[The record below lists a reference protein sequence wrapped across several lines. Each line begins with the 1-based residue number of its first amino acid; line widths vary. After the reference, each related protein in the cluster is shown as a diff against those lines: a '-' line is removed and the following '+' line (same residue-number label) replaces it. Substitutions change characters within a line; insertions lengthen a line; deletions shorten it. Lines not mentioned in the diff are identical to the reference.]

1 MIISS
6 LTIFFRQPLAQLAVF
21 LCVFCVLVP
30 GCTKDTGGGVPVSA
44 DFTIQLRIPGN
55 GDSKEVRS
63 AAVAA
68 ESSIDPQQLYLLLF
82 REQAGKFEYAAF
94 YTPVTVTAGTVDG
107 ATVYSLS
114 LRFPVPDP
122 RDSYRFMVLAGLT
135 DDEFAGA
142 AGPDGS
148 NFKAANGTADPMET
162 IRTGITYAQPGNW
175 PLRPFRSFPMWG
187 ESGVFTGTSHT
198 VGSVASFGFRGEALA
213 SIDSVADVTIT
224 SRTAEAEEAWAISR
238 DGIVPAAGQKGTR
251 IEVKDLFYL
260 TPARRKFLKSPA
272 TETAH
277 ILTQI
282 ERMAL
287 ANPSVRFRV
296 FTNARASLHLP
307 AQQTAERVFAVMP
320 EEFKDACRPIS
331 ADAPGLHLEGWV
343 GLPTAA
349 RSRADKQFF
358 FVNGRFIR
366 DRVLQHAVKTAY
378 ADVLHVQAQ
387 PMFVLSLSINPSRV
401 DVNVHPQKSE
411 VRFRDGQLVHS
422 FVSSAI
428 MRAIAHGAG
437 EQAPVSLPGS
447 HPVEPMSVSQPLEIP
462 AQRLVSGSYA
472 SSRRFERSSV
482 SNNTPKPLTEQQWLN
497 LYGGSHTVPA
507 SVSSNLTASAKNPT
521 ASAQPVFADLL
532 AQATAHNQPLG
543 RPIAQIAGIYVLAEN
558 SEGLVI
564 VDMHAAHE
572 RVTYEK
578 LKATSVGTDITQ
590 LLVPTVFKVSDETMA
605 LFEEHKEKFAPL
617 GLEVMAAGENSLTLR
632 ALPAILA
639 RGKFDAADLVTHLL
653 EDFAR
658 FGDSA
663 LTEQLRNECLATMAC
678 HGSVRAHRELTLQE
692 MDALL
697 REMERTDR
705 ADQCNHGR
713 PTWTQL
719 TLADLDKLFMRGK

>member
-1 MIISS
+1 MSEELQREPTAPRKIQELSDRLISQIAAGEVIERPASVVKELVENS
-6 LTIFFRQPLAQLAVF
+6 LDAGATDIEVRLEEGGIKRIVVADNGCGIPKEDLPLALKRHA
-21 LCVFCVLVP
+21 
-30 GCTKDTGGGVPVSA
+30 T
-44 DFTIQLRIPGN
+44 
-55 GDSKEVRS
+55 SKIR
-63 AAVAA
+63 
-68 ESSIDPQQLYLLLF
+68 
-82 REQAGKFEYAAF
+82 
-94 YTPVTVTAGTVDG
+94 T
-107 ATVYSLS
+107 
-114 LRFPVPDP
+114 
-122 RDSYRFMVLAGLT
+122 LT
-135 DDEFAGA
+135 DLE
-142 AGPDGS
+142 
-148 NFKAANGTADPMET
+148 
-162 IRTGITYAQPGNW
+162 
-175 PLRPFRSFPMWG
+175 
-187 ESGVFTGTSHT
+187 
-198 VGSVASFGFRGEALA
+198 SVASFGFRGEALA

-296 FTNARASLHLP
+296 FTNGRASLHLS
-307 AQQTAERVFAVMP
+307 AQPTAERVFAVMP

-437 EQAPVSLPGS
+437 EQAPVSLSGS
-447 HPVEPMSVSQPLEIP
+447 HPNESAPVSQPLVVP
-462 AQRLVSGSYA
+462 AQRPVSGSFAA
-472 SSRRFERSSV
+472 SGRFERSSATH
-482 SNNTPKPLTEQQWLN
+482 NAPKPLTEQQWLN
-497 LYGGSHTVPA
+497 LYGGSHTSPF
-507 SVSSNLTASAKNPT
+507 SEGSSPSPSAEPSK
-521 ASAQPVFADLL
+521 PVFADLL

-578 LKATSVGTDITQ
+578 LKATSVGMDITQ

-617 GLEVMAAGENSLTLR
+617 GLEVTAAGENSLTLR

>member
-1 MIISS
+1 MVADNGCGIPKED
-6 LTIFFRQPLAQLAVF
+6 LPLALKRHA
-21 LCVFCVLVP
+21 
-30 GCTKDTGGGVPVSA
+30 T
-44 DFTIQLRIPGN
+44 
-55 GDSKEVRS
+55 SKIR
-63 AAVAA
+63 
-68 ESSIDPQQLYLLLF
+68 
-82 REQAGKFEYAAF
+82 
-94 YTPVTVTAGTVDG
+94 T
-107 ATVYSLS
+107 
-114 LRFPVPDP
+114 
-122 RDSYRFMVLAGLT
+122 LT
-135 DDEFAGA
+135 DLE
-142 AGPDGS
+142 
-148 NFKAANGTADPMET
+148 
-162 IRTGITYAQPGNW
+162 
-175 PLRPFRSFPMWG
+175 
-187 ESGVFTGTSHT
+187 
-198 VGSVASFGFRGEALA
+198 SVASFGFRGEALA

-437 EQAPVSLPGS
+437 EQAPVSLSGS
-447 HPVEPMSVSQPLEIP
+447 HPNESAPVSQPLVVP
-462 AQRLVSGSYA
+462 AQRPASGSFAA
-472 SSRRFERSSV
+472 SGRFERSSATH
-482 SNNTPKPLTEQQWLN
+482 NAPKPLTEQQWLN
-497 LYGGSHTVPA
+497 LYGGSHTSPF
-507 SVSSNLTASAKNPT
+507 SKGSNPSPSAEPSK
-521 ASAQPVFADLL
+521 PVFADLL
-532 AQATAHNQPLG
+532 TQAVAHNQPLG

-617 GLEVMAAGENSLTLR
+617 GLEVTAAGENSLTLR

>member
-1 MIISS
+1 MSEELQREPTAPRKIQELSDRLISQIAAGEVIERPASVVKELVENS
-6 LTIFFRQPLAQLAVF
+6 LDAGATDIEVRLEEGGIKRIVVADNGCGIPKEDLPLALKRHA
-21 LCVFCVLVP
+21 
-30 GCTKDTGGGVPVSA
+30 T
-44 DFTIQLRIPGN
+44 
-55 GDSKEVRS
+55 SKIR
-63 AAVAA
+63 
-68 ESSIDPQQLYLLLF
+68 
-82 REQAGKFEYAAF
+82 
-94 YTPVTVTAGTVDG
+94 T
-107 ATVYSLS
+107 
-114 LRFPVPDP
+114 
-122 RDSYRFMVLAGLT
+122 LT
-135 DDEFAGA
+135 DLE
-142 AGPDGS
+142 
-148 NFKAANGTADPMET
+148 
-162 IRTGITYAQPGNW
+162 
-175 PLRPFRSFPMWG
+175 
-187 ESGVFTGTSHT
+187 
-198 VGSVASFGFRGEALA
+198 SVASFGFRGEALA

-296 FTNARASLHLP
+296 FTNGRASLHLS
-307 AQQTAERVFAVMP
+307 AQPTAERVFAVMP

-428 MRAIAHGAG
+428 MRVIAHGAG
-437 EQAPVSLPGS
+437 EQAPVSLSGTYPNES
-447 HPVEPMSVSQPLEIP
+447 APVSQPLVVP
-462 AQRLVSGSYA
+462 AQRPASGSFAA
-472 SSRRFERSSV
+472 SGRFERSSATH
-482 SNNTPKPLTEQQWLN
+482 NAPKPLTEQQWLN
-497 LYGGSHTVPA
+497 LYGGSHTSPF
-507 SVSSNLTASAKNPT
+507 SKGSNPSPSAEPSK
-521 ASAQPVFADLL
+521 PVFADLL
-532 AQATAHNQPLG
+532 TQAVAHNQPLG

-617 GLEVMAAGENSLTLR
+617 GLEVTAAGENSLTLR

>member
-1 MIISS
+1 MSEELQREPTAPRKIQELSDRLISQIAAGEVIERPASVVKELVENS
-6 LTIFFRQPLAQLAVF
+6 LDAGATDIEVRLEEGGIKRIVVADNGCGIPKEDLPLALKRHA
-21 LCVFCVLVP
+21 
-30 GCTKDTGGGVPVSA
+30 T
-44 DFTIQLRIPGN
+44 
-55 GDSKEVRS
+55 SKIR
-63 AAVAA
+63 
-68 ESSIDPQQLYLLLF
+68 
-82 REQAGKFEYAAF
+82 
-94 YTPVTVTAGTVDG
+94 T
-107 ATVYSLS
+107 
-114 LRFPVPDP
+114 
-122 RDSYRFMVLAGLT
+122 LT
-135 DDEFAGA
+135 DLE
-142 AGPDGS
+142 
-148 NFKAANGTADPMET
+148 
-162 IRTGITYAQPGNW
+162 
-175 PLRPFRSFPMWG
+175 
-187 ESGVFTGTSHT
+187 
-198 VGSVASFGFRGEALA
+198 SVASFGFRGEALA

-287 ANPSVRFRV
+287 ATPSVRFRV

-331 ADAPGLHLEGWV
+331 ADAPGLHLDGWV

-437 EQAPVSLPGS
+437 EQAPVSLSGS
-447 HPVEPMSVSQPLEIP
+447 HPNESAPVSQPLVVP
-462 AQRLVSGSYA
+462 AQRPASGSFAA
-472 SSRRFERSSV
+472 SGRFERSSATH
-482 SNNTPKPLTEQQWLN
+482 NAPKPLTEQQWLN
-497 LYGGSHTVPA
+497 LYGGSHTSPF
-507 SVSSNLTASAKNPT
+507 SKGSNLSPSAEPSK
-521 ASAQPVFADLL
+521 PVFADLL
-532 AQATAHNQPLG
+532 TQAVAHNQPLG

-617 GLEVMAAGENSLTLR
+617 GLEVTAAGENSLTLR

>member
-1 MIISS
+1 MSEELQREPTAPRKIQELSDRLISQIAAGEVIERPASVVKELVENS
-6 LTIFFRQPLAQLAVF
+6 LDAGATDIEVRLEEGGIKRIVVADNGCGIPKEDLPLALKRHA
-21 LCVFCVLVP
+21 
-30 GCTKDTGGGVPVSA
+30 T
-44 DFTIQLRIPGN
+44 
-55 GDSKEVRS
+55 SKIR
-63 AAVAA
+63 
-68 ESSIDPQQLYLLLF
+68 
-82 REQAGKFEYAAF
+82 
-94 YTPVTVTAGTVDG
+94 T
-107 ATVYSLS
+107 
-114 LRFPVPDP
+114 
-122 RDSYRFMVLAGLT
+122 LT
-135 DDEFAGA
+135 DLE
-142 AGPDGS
+142 
-148 NFKAANGTADPMET
+148 
-162 IRTGITYAQPGNW
+162 
-175 PLRPFRSFPMWG
+175 
-187 ESGVFTGTSHT
+187 
-198 VGSVASFGFRGEALA
+198 SVASFGFRGEALA

-296 FTNARASLHLP
+296 FTNGRASLHLS
-307 AQQTAERVFAVMP
+307 AQPTAERVFAVMP

-437 EQAPVSLPGS
+437 EQAPVSLSGS
-447 HPVEPMSVSQPLEIP
+447 HPNESAPVSQPLVVP
-462 AQRLVSGSYA
+462 AQRPASGSFAA
-472 SSRRFERSSV
+472 SGRFERSSATH
-482 SNNTPKPLTEQQWLN
+482 NAPKPLTEQQWLN
-497 LYGGSHTVPA
+497 LYGGSHTSPF
-507 SVSSNLTASAKNPT
+507 SKGSNPSPSAEPSK
-521 ASAQPVFADLL
+521 PVFADLL
-532 AQATAHNQPLG
+532 TQAVAHNQPLG

-617 GLEVMAAGENSLTLR
+617 GLEVTAAGENSLTLR

-697 REMERTDR
+697 REMELTDR

>member
-1 MIISS
+1 MSEELQREPTAPRKIQELSDRLISQIAAGEVIERPASVVKELVENS
-6 LTIFFRQPLAQLAVF
+6 LDAGATDIEVRLEEGGIKRIVVADNGSGIPKEDLPLALKRHA
-21 LCVFCVLVP
+21 
-30 GCTKDTGGGVPVSA
+30 T
-44 DFTIQLRIPGN
+44 
-55 GDSKEVRS
+55 SKIR
-63 AAVAA
+63 
-68 ESSIDPQQLYLLLF
+68 
-82 REQAGKFEYAAF
+82 
-94 YTPVTVTAGTVDG
+94 T
-107 ATVYSLS
+107 
-114 LRFPVPDP
+114 
-122 RDSYRFMVLAGLT
+122 LT
-135 DDEFAGA
+135 DLE
-142 AGPDGS
+142 
-148 NFKAANGTADPMET
+148 
-162 IRTGITYAQPGNW
+162 
-175 PLRPFRSFPMWG
+175 
-187 ESGVFTGTSHT
+187 
-198 VGSVASFGFRGEALA
+198 SVASFGFRGEALA

-296 FTNARASLHLP
+296 FTNGRASLHLS
-307 AQQTAERVFAVMP
+307 AQPTAERVFAVMP

-378 ADVLHVQAQ
+378 ADVLHLQAQ

-437 EQAPVSLPGS
+437 EQAPVSLSGS
-447 HPVEPMSVSQPLEIP
+447 HPNESAPVSQPLVVP
-462 AQRLVSGSYA
+462 AQRPASGSFAA
-472 SSRRFERSSV
+472 SGRFERSSAMH
-482 SNNTPKPLTEQQWLN
+482 NAPKPLTEQQWLN
-497 LYGGSHTVPA
+497 LYGGSHT
-507 SVSSNLTASAKNPT
+507 SLTAEGSNPSPSAE
-521 ASAQPVFADLL
+521 ASKPVFADLL

-617 GLEVMAAGENSLTLR
+617 GLEVTAAGENSLTLR

>member
-1 MIISS
+1 MSEELQREPTAPRKIQELSDRLISQIAAGEVIERPASVVKELVENS
-6 LTIFFRQPLAQLAVF
+6 LDAGATDIEVRLEEGGIKRIVVADNGCGIPKEDLPLALKRHA
-21 LCVFCVLVP
+21 
-30 GCTKDTGGGVPVSA
+30 T
-44 DFTIQLRIPGN
+44 
-55 GDSKEVRS
+55 SKIR
-63 AAVAA
+63 
-68 ESSIDPQQLYLLLF
+68 
-82 REQAGKFEYAAF
+82 
-94 YTPVTVTAGTVDG
+94 T
-107 ATVYSLS
+107 
-114 LRFPVPDP
+114 
-122 RDSYRFMVLAGLT
+122 LT
-135 DDEFAGA
+135 DLE
-142 AGPDGS
+142 
-148 NFKAANGTADPMET
+148 
-162 IRTGITYAQPGNW
+162 
-175 PLRPFRSFPMWG
+175 
-187 ESGVFTGTSHT
+187 
-198 VGSVASFGFRGEALA
+198 SVASFGFRGEALA

-296 FTNARASLHLP
+296 FTNGRASLHLS
-307 AQQTAERVFAVMP
+307 AQPTAERVFAVMP

-331 ADAPGLHLEGWV
+331 SDAPGLHLDGWV

-437 EQAPVSLPGS
+437 EQAPVSLSGS
-447 HPVEPMSVSQPLEIP
+447 HPNESAPVSQPLVVP
-462 AQRLVSGSYA
+462 AQRPASGSFAA
-472 SSRRFERSSV
+472 SGRFERSSATH
-482 SNNTPKPLTEQQWLN
+482 NAPKPLTEQQWLN
-497 LYGGSHTVPA
+497 LYGGSHTSPF
-507 SVSSNLTASAKNPT
+507 SKGSNPSPSAEPSK
-521 ASAQPVFADLL
+521 PVFADLL
-532 AQATAHNQPLG
+532 TQAVAHNQPLG

-617 GLEVMAAGENSLTLR
+617 GLEVTAAGENSLTLR

>member
-1 MIISS
+1 MSEELQREPTAPRKIQELSDRLISQIAAGEVIERPASVVKELVENS
-6 LTIFFRQPLAQLAVF
+6 LDAGATDIEVRLEEGGIKRIVVADNGCGIPKEDLPLALKRHA
-21 LCVFCVLVP
+21 
-30 GCTKDTGGGVPVSA
+30 T
-44 DFTIQLRIPGN
+44 
-55 GDSKEVRS
+55 SKIR
-63 AAVAA
+63 
-68 ESSIDPQQLYLLLF
+68 
-82 REQAGKFEYAAF
+82 
-94 YTPVTVTAGTVDG
+94 T
-107 ATVYSLS
+107 
-114 LRFPVPDP
+114 
-122 RDSYRFMVLAGLT
+122 LT
-135 DDEFAGA
+135 DLE
-142 AGPDGS
+142 
-148 NFKAANGTADPMET
+148 
-162 IRTGITYAQPGNW
+162 
-175 PLRPFRSFPMWG
+175 
-187 ESGVFTGTSHT
+187 
-198 VGSVASFGFRGEALA
+198 SVASFGFRGEALA

-296 FTNARASLHLP
+296 FTNGRASLHLS
-307 AQQTAERVFAVMP
+307 AQPTAERVFAVMP

-437 EQAPVSLPGS
+437 EQAPVSLSGS
-447 HPVEPMSVSQPLEIP
+447 HPNESAPVSQPLVVPTQRP
-462 AQRLVSGSYA
+462 ASGSFAA
-472 SSRRFERSSV
+472 SGRFERSSATH
-482 SNNTPKPLTEQQWLN
+482 NAPKPLTEQQWLN
-497 LYGGSHTVPA
+497 LYGGSHTSPF
-507 SVSSNLTASAKNPT
+507 SKGSNPSPSAEPSK
-521 ASAQPVFADLL
+521 PVFADLL
-532 AQATAHNQPLG
+532 TQAVAHNQPLG

-617 GLEVMAAGENSLTLR
+617 GLEVTAAGENSLTLR

>member
-1 MIISS
+1 MSEELQREPTAPRKIQELSDRLISQIAAGEVIERPASVVKELVENS
-6 LTIFFRQPLAQLAVF
+6 LDAGATDIEVRLEEGGIKRIVVADNGCGIPKEDLPLALKRHA
-21 LCVFCVLVP
+21 
-30 GCTKDTGGGVPVSA
+30 T
-44 DFTIQLRIPGN
+44 
-55 GDSKEVRS
+55 SKIR
-63 AAVAA
+63 
-68 ESSIDPQQLYLLLF
+68 
-82 REQAGKFEYAAF
+82 
-94 YTPVTVTAGTVDG
+94 T
-107 ATVYSLS
+107 
-114 LRFPVPDP
+114 
-122 RDSYRFMVLAGLT
+122 LT
-135 DDEFAGA
+135 DLE
-142 AGPDGS
+142 
-148 NFKAANGTADPMET
+148 
-162 IRTGITYAQPGNW
+162 
-175 PLRPFRSFPMWG
+175 
-187 ESGVFTGTSHT
+187 
-198 VGSVASFGFRGEALA
+198 SVASFGFRGEALA

-238 DGIVPAAGQKGTR
+238 DGIVPATGQKGTR

-296 FTNARASLHLP
+296 FTNGRASLHLS
-307 AQQTAERVFAVMP
+307 AQPTAERVFAVMP

-437 EQAPVSLPGS
+437 EQAPVSLSGS
-447 HPVEPMSVSQPLEIP
+447 HPNESAPVSQPLVVP
-462 AQRLVSGSYA
+462 AQRPVSGSFAA
-472 SSRRFERSSV
+472 SGRFERSSATH
-482 SNNTPKPLTEQQWLN
+482 NAPKPLTEQQWLN
-497 LYGGSHTVPA
+497 LYGGSHTSPF
-507 SVSSNLTASAKNPT
+507 SEGSSPSPSAEPSK
-521 ASAQPVFADLL
+521 PVFADLL

-617 GLEVMAAGENSLTLR
+617 GLEVTAAGENSLTLR

>member
-1 MIISS
+1 MSEELQREPMAPRKIQELSDRLISQIAAGEVIERPASVVKELVENS
-6 LTIFFRQPLAQLAVF
+6 LDAGATDIEVRLEEGGIKRIVVADNGCGIPKEDLPLALKRHA
-21 LCVFCVLVP
+21 
-30 GCTKDTGGGVPVSA
+30 T
-44 DFTIQLRIPGN
+44 
-55 GDSKEVRS
+55 SKIR
-63 AAVAA
+63 
-68 ESSIDPQQLYLLLF
+68 
-82 REQAGKFEYAAF
+82 
-94 YTPVTVTAGTVDG
+94 T
-107 ATVYSLS
+107 
-114 LRFPVPDP
+114 
-122 RDSYRFMVLAGLT
+122 LT
-135 DDEFAGA
+135 DLE
-142 AGPDGS
+142 
-148 NFKAANGTADPMET
+148 
-162 IRTGITYAQPGNW
+162 
-175 PLRPFRSFPMWG
+175 
-187 ESGVFTGTSHT
+187 
-198 VGSVASFGFRGEALA
+198 SVASFGFRGEALA

-296 FTNARASLHLP
+296 FTNGRASLHLS
-307 AQQTAERVFAVMP
+307 AQPTAERVFAVMP

-437 EQAPVSLPGS
+437 EQAPVSLSGS
-447 HPVEPMSVSQPLEIP
+447 HPNESAPVSQPLVVP
-462 AQRLVSGSYA
+462 AQRPASGSFAA
-472 SSRRFERSSV
+472 SGRFERSSAMH
-482 SNNTPKPLTEQQWLN
+482 NAPKPLTEQQWLN
-497 LYGGSHTVPA
+497 LYGGSHT
-507 SVSSNLTASAKNPT
+507 SLTAEGSNPSPSAEPSK
-521 ASAQPVFADLL
+521 PVFADLL

-617 GLEVMAAGENSLTLR
+617 GLEVTAAGENSLTLR

>member
-1 MIISS
+1 MSEELQREPTAPRKIQELSDRLISQIAAGEVIERPASVVKELVENS
-6 LTIFFRQPLAQLAVF
+6 LDAGATDIEVRLEEGGIKRIVVADNGCGIPKEDLPLALKRHA
-21 LCVFCVLVP
+21 
-30 GCTKDTGGGVPVSA
+30 T
-44 DFTIQLRIPGN
+44 
-55 GDSKEVRS
+55 SKIR
-63 AAVAA
+63 
-68 ESSIDPQQLYLLLF
+68 
-82 REQAGKFEYAAF
+82 
-94 YTPVTVTAGTVDG
+94 T
-107 ATVYSLS
+107 
-114 LRFPVPDP
+114 
-122 RDSYRFMVLAGLT
+122 LT
-135 DDEFAGA
+135 DLE
-142 AGPDGS
+142 
-148 NFKAANGTADPMET
+148 
-162 IRTGITYAQPGNW
+162 
-175 PLRPFRSFPMWG
+175 
-187 ESGVFTGTSHT
+187 
-198 VGSVASFGFRGEALA
+198 SVASFGFRGEALA

-331 ADAPGLHLEGWV
+331 ADAPGLHLDGWV

-437 EQAPVSLPGS
+437 EQAPVSLSGS
-447 HPVEPMSVSQPLEIP
+447 HPNESAPVSQPLLVP
-462 AQRLVSGSYA
+462 AQRPASGSFAA
-472 SSRRFERSSV
+472 SGRFERSSAMH
-482 SNNTPKPLTEQQWLN
+482 NAPKPLTEQQWLN
-497 LYGGSHTVPA
+497 LYGGSHT
-507 SVSSNLTASAKNPT
+507 SLTAEGSNPSPSAEPSK
-521 ASAQPVFADLL
+521 PVFADLL

-617 GLEVMAAGENSLTLR
+617 GLEVTAAGENSLTLR

>member
-1 MIISS
+1 MSEELQREPTAPRKIQELSDRLISQIAAGEVIERPASVVKELVENS
-6 LTIFFRQPLAQLAVF
+6 LDAGATDIEVRLEEGGIKRIVVADNGCGIPKEDLPLALKRHA
-21 LCVFCVLVP
+21 
-30 GCTKDTGGGVPVSA
+30 T
-44 DFTIQLRIPGN
+44 
-55 GDSKEVRS
+55 SKIR
-63 AAVAA
+63 
-68 ESSIDPQQLYLLLF
+68 
-82 REQAGKFEYAAF
+82 
-94 YTPVTVTAGTVDG
+94 T
-107 ATVYSLS
+107 
-114 LRFPVPDP
+114 
-122 RDSYRFMVLAGLT
+122 LT
-135 DDEFAGA
+135 DLE
-142 AGPDGS
+142 
-148 NFKAANGTADPMET
+148 
-162 IRTGITYAQPGNW
+162 
-175 PLRPFRSFPMWG
+175 
-187 ESGVFTGTSHT
+187 
-198 VGSVASFGFRGEALA
+198 SVASFGFRGEALA

-296 FTNARASLHLP
+296 FTNGRASLHLS
-307 AQQTAERVFAVMP
+307 AQPTAERVFAVMP

-437 EQAPVSLPGS
+437 EQAPVSLSGS
-447 HPVEPMSVSQPLEIP
+447 YPNESAPVSQPLVVP
-462 AQRLVSGSYA
+462 AQRPASGSFAA
-472 SSRRFERSSV
+472 SGRFERSSATH
-482 SNNTPKPLTEQQWLN
+482 NAPKPLTEQQWLN
-497 LYGGSHTVPA
+497 LYGGSHTSPF
-507 SVSSNLTASAKNPT
+507 SKGSNPSPSAEPSK
-521 ASAQPVFADLL
+521 PVFADLL
-532 AQATAHNQPLG
+532 TQAVAHNQPLG

-590 LLVPTVFKVSDETMA
+590 LLVPAVFKVSDETMA

-617 GLEVMAAGENSLTLR
+617 GLEVTAAGENSLTLR

>member
-1 MIISS
+1 MSEELQREPTAPRKIQELSDRLISQIAAGEVIERPASVVKELVENS
-6 LTIFFRQPLAQLAVF
+6 LDAGATDIEVRLEEGGIKRIVVADNGCGIPKEDLPLALKRHA
-21 LCVFCVLVP
+21 
-30 GCTKDTGGGVPVSA
+30 T
-44 DFTIQLRIPGN
+44 
-55 GDSKEVRS
+55 SKIR
-63 AAVAA
+63 
-68 ESSIDPQQLYLLLF
+68 
-82 REQAGKFEYAAF
+82 
-94 YTPVTVTAGTVDG
+94 T
-107 ATVYSLS
+107 
-114 LRFPVPDP
+114 
-122 RDSYRFMVLAGLT
+122 LT
-135 DDEFAGA
+135 DLE
-142 AGPDGS
+142 
-148 NFKAANGTADPMET
+148 
-162 IRTGITYAQPGNW
+162 
-175 PLRPFRSFPMWG
+175 
-187 ESGVFTGTSHT
+187 
-198 VGSVASFGFRGEALA
+198 SVASFGFRGEALA

-296 FTNARASLHLP
+296 FTNGRASLHLS
-307 AQQTAERVFAVMP
+307 AQPTAERVFAVMP

-437 EQAPVSLPGS
+437 EQAPVSLSGS
-447 HPVEPMSVSQPLEIP
+447 HPNESAPVSQPLVVP
-462 AQRLVSGSYA
+462 AQRPASGSFAA
-472 SSRRFERSSV
+472 SGRFERSSAMH
-482 SNNTPKPLTEQQWLN
+482 NAPKPLTEQQWLN
-497 LYGGSHTVPA
+497 LYGGSHT
-507 SVSSNLTASAKNPT
+507 SLTAEGSNPFPSAEPSK
-521 ASAQPVFADLL
+521 PVFADLL

-617 GLEVMAAGENSLTLR
+617 GLEVTAAGENSLTLR

>member
-1 MIISS
+1 MSEELQREPTAPRKIQELSDRLISQIAAGEVIERPASVVKELVENS
-6 LTIFFRQPLAQLAVF
+6 LDAGATDIEVRLEEGGIKRIVVADNGCGIPKEDLPLALKRHA
-21 LCVFCVLVP
+21 
-30 GCTKDTGGGVPVSA
+30 T
-44 DFTIQLRIPGN
+44 
-55 GDSKEVRS
+55 SKIR
-63 AAVAA
+63 
-68 ESSIDPQQLYLLLF
+68 
-82 REQAGKFEYAAF
+82 
-94 YTPVTVTAGTVDG
+94 T
-107 ATVYSLS
+107 
-114 LRFPVPDP
+114 
-122 RDSYRFMVLAGLT
+122 LT
-135 DDEFAGA
+135 DLE
-142 AGPDGS
+142 
-148 NFKAANGTADPMET
+148 
-162 IRTGITYAQPGNW
+162 
-175 PLRPFRSFPMWG
+175 
-187 ESGVFTGTSHT
+187 
-198 VGSVASFGFRGEALA
+198 SVASFGFRGEALA

-296 FTNARASLHLP
+296 FTNGRASLHLS
-307 AQQTAERVFAVMP
+307 AQPTAERVFAVMP

-437 EQAPVSLPGS
+437 EQAPVSLSGS
-447 HPVEPMSVSQPLEIP
+447 HPNESAPVSQPLVVP
-462 AQRLVSGSYA
+462 ALRPASGSFAA
-472 SSRRFERSSV
+472 SGRFERSSATH
-482 SNNTPKPLTEQQWLN
+482 NAPKPLTEQQWLN
-497 LYGGSHTVPA
+497 LYGGSHTSPF
-507 SVSSNLTASAKNPT
+507 SKGSNPSPSAEPSK
-521 ASAQPVFADLL
+521 PVFADLL
-532 AQATAHNQPLG
+532 TQAVAHNQPLG

-617 GLEVMAAGENSLTLR
+617 GLEVTAAGENSLTLR

>member
-1 MIISS
+1 MSEELQREPTAPRKIQELSDRLISQIAAGEVIERPASVVKELVENS
-6 LTIFFRQPLAQLAVF
+6 LDAGATDIEVRLEEGGIKRIVVADNGSGIPKEDLPLALKRHA
-21 LCVFCVLVP
+21 
-30 GCTKDTGGGVPVSA
+30 T
-44 DFTIQLRIPGN
+44 
-55 GDSKEVRS
+55 SKIR
-63 AAVAA
+63 
-68 ESSIDPQQLYLLLF
+68 
-82 REQAGKFEYAAF
+82 
-94 YTPVTVTAGTVDG
+94 T
-107 ATVYSLS
+107 
-114 LRFPVPDP
+114 
-122 RDSYRFMVLAGLT
+122 LT
-135 DDEFAGA
+135 DLE
-142 AGPDGS
+142 
-148 NFKAANGTADPMET
+148 
-162 IRTGITYAQPGNW
+162 
-175 PLRPFRSFPMWG
+175 
-187 ESGVFTGTSHT
+187 
-198 VGSVASFGFRGEALA
+198 SVASFGFRGEALA

-296 FTNARASLHLP
+296 FTNGRASLHLS
-307 AQQTAERVFAVMP
+307 AQPTAERVFAVMP

-358 FVNGRFIR
+358 FVNGRFIH

-437 EQAPVSLPGS
+437 EQAPVSLSGS
-447 HPVEPMSVSQPLEIP
+447 HPNESAPVSQPLVVP
-462 AQRLVSGSYA
+462 AQRPASGSFAA
-472 SSRRFERSSV
+472 SGRFERSSAMH
-482 SNNTPKPLTEQQWLN
+482 NAPKPLTEQQWLN
-497 LYGGSHTVPA
+497 LYGGSHT
-507 SVSSNLTASAKNPT
+507 SLTAEGSNPSPSAE
-521 ASAQPVFADLL
+521 ASKPVFADLL

-617 GLEVMAAGENSLTLR
+617 GLEVTAAGENSLTLR

>member
-1 MIISS
+1 MSEELQREPTAPRKIQELSDRLISQIAAGEVIERPASVVKELVENS
-6 LTIFFRQPLAQLAVF
+6 LDAGATDIEVRLEEGGIKRIVVADNGCGIPKEDLPLALKRHA
-21 LCVFCVLVP
+21 
-30 GCTKDTGGGVPVSA
+30 T
-44 DFTIQLRIPGN
+44 
-55 GDSKEVRS
+55 SKIR
-63 AAVAA
+63 
-68 ESSIDPQQLYLLLF
+68 
-82 REQAGKFEYAAF
+82 
-94 YTPVTVTAGTVDG
+94 T
-107 ATVYSLS
+107 
-114 LRFPVPDP
+114 
-122 RDSYRFMVLAGLT
+122 LT
-135 DDEFAGA
+135 DLE
-142 AGPDGS
+142 
-148 NFKAANGTADPMET
+148 
-162 IRTGITYAQPGNW
+162 
-175 PLRPFRSFPMWG
+175 
-187 ESGVFTGTSHT
+187 
-198 VGSVASFGFRGEALA
+198 SVASFGFRGEALA

-296 FTNARASLHLP
+296 FTNGRASLHLS
-307 AQQTAERVFAVMP
+307 AQPTAERVFAVMP

-447 HPVEPMSVSQPLEIP
+447 HPVEPMSVSQPLVVP
-462 AQRLVSGSYA
+462 AQRPASGSFAA
-472 SSRRFERSSV
+472 SGRFERSSATH
-482 SNNTPKPLTEQQWLN
+482 NAPKPLTEQQWLN
-497 LYGGSHTVPA
+497 LYGGSHTSPFYKG
-507 SVSSNLTASAKNPT
+507 SNPSPSAEPSK
-521 ASAQPVFADLL
+521 PVFADLL
-532 AQATAHNQPLG
+532 TQAVAHNQPLG

-617 GLEVMAAGENSLTLR
+617 GLEVTAAGENSLTLR

>member
-1 MIISS
+1 MSEELQREPTAPRKIQELSDRLISQIAAGEVIERPASVVKELVENS
-6 LTIFFRQPLAQLAVF
+6 LDAGATDIEVRLEEGGIKRIVVADNGCGIPKEDLPLALKRHA
-21 LCVFCVLVP
+21 
-30 GCTKDTGGGVPVSA
+30 T
-44 DFTIQLRIPGN
+44 
-55 GDSKEVRS
+55 SKIR
-63 AAVAA
+63 
-68 ESSIDPQQLYLLLF
+68 
-82 REQAGKFEYAAF
+82 
-94 YTPVTVTAGTVDG
+94 T
-107 ATVYSLS
+107 
-114 LRFPVPDP
+114 
-122 RDSYRFMVLAGLT
+122 LT
-135 DDEFAGA
+135 DLE
-142 AGPDGS
+142 
-148 NFKAANGTADPMET
+148 
-162 IRTGITYAQPGNW
+162 
-175 PLRPFRSFPMWG
+175 
-187 ESGVFTGTSHT
+187 
-198 VGSVASFGFRGEALA
+198 SVASFGFRGEALA

-437 EQAPVSLPGS
+437 EQAPVSLSGS
-447 HPVEPMSVSQPLEIP
+447 HPNESAPVSQPLEIP

-617 GLEVMAAGENSLTLR
+617 GLEVTAAGENSLTLR

>member
-1 MIISS
+1 MSEELQREPTAPRKIQELSDRLISQIAAGEVIERPASVVKELVENS
-6 LTIFFRQPLAQLAVF
+6 LDAGATDVEIRLEEGGIKRIVVADNGCGIPKEDLPLALKRHA
-21 LCVFCVLVP
+21 
-30 GCTKDTGGGVPVSA
+30 T
-44 DFTIQLRIPGN
+44 
-55 GDSKEVRS
+55 SKIR
-63 AAVAA
+63 
-68 ESSIDPQQLYLLLF
+68 
-82 REQAGKFEYAAF
+82 
-94 YTPVTVTAGTVDG
+94 T
-107 ATVYSLS
+107 
-114 LRFPVPDP
+114 
-122 RDSYRFMVLAGLT
+122 LT
-135 DDEFAGA
+135 DLE
-142 AGPDGS
+142 
-148 NFKAANGTADPMET
+148 
-162 IRTGITYAQPGNW
+162 
-175 PLRPFRSFPMWG
+175 
-187 ESGVFTGTSHT
+187 
-198 VGSVASFGFRGEALA
+198 SVASFGFRGEALA

-238 DGIVPAAGQKGTR
+238 DGIVPAAGQT
-251 IEVKDLFYL
+251 
-260 TPARRKFLKSPA
+260 
-272 TETAH
+272 H
-277 ILTQI
+277 ILAQV

-307 AQQTAERVFAVMP
+307 AQPTAERVFAVMP
-320 EEFKDACRPIS
+320 AEFKDACRPLE

-411 VRFRDGQLVHS
+411 VRFRDSQLVHS

-428 MRAIAHGAG
+428 MRTIAHGAG
-437 EQAPVSLPGS
+437 DQAPVSM
-447 HPVEPMSVSQPLEIP
+447 HESQPDEPIQARPNP
-462 AQRLVSGSYA
+462 AAMPLRPTGGTFASGGHFERPA
-472 SSRRFERSSV
+472 SSSV
-482 SNNTPKPLTEQQWLN
+482 APKPLTEQQWLN
-497 LYGGSHTVPA
+497 LYGGSHTSP
-507 SVSSNLTASAKNPT
+507 SPVSSNPT
-521 ASAQPVFADLL
+521 PSSKLSFADLL
-532 AQATAHNQPLG
+532 SQATAHNQPLG

-558 SEGLVI
+558 SQGLVI

-572 RVTYEK
+572 RVTYEKLKATSVGTDIYEK

-617 GLEVMAAGENSLTLR
+617 GLEVTAAGENSLTLR

>member
-1 MIISS
+1 MSEELQREPTAPRKIQELSDRLISQIAAGEVIERPASVVKELVENS
-6 LTIFFRQPLAQLAVF
+6 LDAGATDIEVRLEEGGIKRIVVADNGCGIPKEDLPLALKRHA
-21 LCVFCVLVP
+21 
-30 GCTKDTGGGVPVSA
+30 T
-44 DFTIQLRIPGN
+44 
-55 GDSKEVRS
+55 SKIR
-63 AAVAA
+63 
-68 ESSIDPQQLYLLLF
+68 
-82 REQAGKFEYAAF
+82 
-94 YTPVTVTAGTVDG
+94 T
-107 ATVYSLS
+107 
-114 LRFPVPDP
+114 
-122 RDSYRFMVLAGLT
+122 LT
-135 DDEFAGA
+135 DLE
-142 AGPDGS
+142 
-148 NFKAANGTADPMET
+148 
-162 IRTGITYAQPGNW
+162 
-175 PLRPFRSFPMWG
+175 
-187 ESGVFTGTSHT
+187 
-198 VGSVASFGFRGEALA
+198 SVASFGFRGEALA

-296 FTNARASLHLP
+296 FTNGRASLHLS
-307 AQQTAERVFAVMP
+307 AQPTAERVFAVMP

-437 EQAPVSLPGS
+437 EQAPVSLSGS
-447 HPVEPMSVSQPLEIP
+447 HPNESAPVSQLLVVP
-462 AQRLVSGSYA
+462 AQRPASGSFAA
-472 SSRRFERSSV
+472 SGRFERSSATH
-482 SNNTPKPLTEQQWLN
+482 NAPKPLSEQQWLN
-497 LYGGSHTVPA
+497 LYGGSHTSPF
-507 SVSSNLTASAKNPT
+507 SKGSNPSPSAEPSK
-521 ASAQPVFADLL
+521 PVFADLL
-532 AQATAHNQPLG
+532 TQAVAHNQPLG

-617 GLEVMAAGENSLTLR
+617 GLEVTAAGENSLTLR

>member
-1 MIISS
+1 MSEELQREPTAPRKIQELSDRLISQIAAGEVIERPASVVKELVENS
-6 LTIFFRQPLAQLAVF
+6 LDAGATDIEVRLEEGGIKRIVVADNGCGIPKEDLPLALKRHA
-21 LCVFCVLVP
+21 
-30 GCTKDTGGGVPVSA
+30 T
-44 DFTIQLRIPGN
+44 
-55 GDSKEVRS
+55 SKIR
-63 AAVAA
+63 
-68 ESSIDPQQLYLLLF
+68 
-82 REQAGKFEYAAF
+82 
-94 YTPVTVTAGTVDG
+94 T
-107 ATVYSLS
+107 
-114 LRFPVPDP
+114 
-122 RDSYRFMVLAGLT
+122 LT
-135 DDEFAGA
+135 DLE
-142 AGPDGS
+142 
-148 NFKAANGTADPMET
+148 
-162 IRTGITYAQPGNW
+162 
-175 PLRPFRSFPMWG
+175 
-187 ESGVFTGTSHT
+187 
-198 VGSVASFGFRGEALA
+198 SVASFGFRGEALA

-296 FTNARASLHLP
+296 FTNGRASLHLS
-307 AQQTAERVFAVMP
+307 AQPTAERVFAVMP

-331 ADAPGLHLEGWV
+331 ADAPGLHLDGWV

-437 EQAPVSLPGS
+437 EQAPVSLSGS
-447 HPVEPMSVSQPLEIP
+447 HPNESAPVSQPWVVP
-462 AQRLVSGSYA
+462 AQRPASGSFAA
-472 SSRRFERSSV
+472 SGRFERSSATH
-482 SNNTPKPLTEQQWLN
+482 NAPKPLTEQQWLN
-497 LYGGSHTVPA
+497 LYGGSHTSPF
-507 SVSSNLTASAKNPT
+507 SKGSNPSPSAEPSK
-521 ASAQPVFADLL
+521 PVFADLL
-532 AQATAHNQPLG
+532 TQAVAHNQPLG

-578 LKATSVGTDITQ
+578 LKATSVGMDITQ

-617 GLEVMAAGENSLTLR
+617 GLEVTAAGENSLTLR

>member
-1 MIISS
+1 MSEELQREPTAPRKIQELSDRLISQIAAGEVIERPASVVKELVENS
-6 LTIFFRQPLAQLAVF
+6 LDAGATDIEVRLEEGGIKRIVVADNGCGIPKEDLPLALKRHA
-21 LCVFCVLVP
+21 
-30 GCTKDTGGGVPVSA
+30 T
-44 DFTIQLRIPGN
+44 
-55 GDSKEVRS
+55 SKIR
-63 AAVAA
+63 
-68 ESSIDPQQLYLLLF
+68 
-82 REQAGKFEYAAF
+82 
-94 YTPVTVTAGTVDG
+94 T
-107 ATVYSLS
+107 
-114 LRFPVPDP
+114 
-122 RDSYRFMVLAGLT
+122 LT
-135 DDEFAGA
+135 DLE
-142 AGPDGS
+142 
-148 NFKAANGTADPMET
+148 
-162 IRTGITYAQPGNW
+162 
-175 PLRPFRSFPMWG
+175 
-187 ESGVFTGTSHT
+187 
-198 VGSVASFGFRGEALA
+198 SVASFGFRGEALA

-437 EQAPVSLPGS
+437 EQAPVSLSGS
-447 HPVEPMSVSQPLEIP
+447 HPNESAPVSQPLVVP
-462 AQRLVSGSYA
+462 AQRPASGSFAA
-472 SSRRFERSSV
+472 SGRFERSSAMH
-482 SNNTPKPLTEQQWLN
+482 NAPKPLTEQQWLN
-497 LYGGSHTVPA
+497 LYGGSHT
-507 SVSSNLTASAKNPT
+507 SLTAEGSNPSPSAEPSK
-521 ASAQPVFADLL
+521 PVFADLL

-617 GLEVMAAGENSLTLR
+617 GLEVTAAGENSLTLR
-632 ALPAILA
+632 TLPAILA

>member
-1 MIISS
+1 MSEELQREPTAPRKIQELSDRLISQIAAGEVIERPASVVKELVENS
-6 LTIFFRQPLAQLAVF
+6 LDAGATDIEVRLEEGGIKRIVVADNGSGIPKEDLPLALKRHA
-21 LCVFCVLVP
+21 
-30 GCTKDTGGGVPVSA
+30 T
-44 DFTIQLRIPGN
+44 
-55 GDSKEVRS
+55 SKIR
-63 AAVAA
+63 
-68 ESSIDPQQLYLLLF
+68 
-82 REQAGKFEYAAF
+82 
-94 YTPVTVTAGTVDG
+94 T
-107 ATVYSLS
+107 
-114 LRFPVPDP
+114 
-122 RDSYRFMVLAGLT
+122 LT
-135 DDEFAGA
+135 DLE
-142 AGPDGS
+142 
-148 NFKAANGTADPMET
+148 
-162 IRTGITYAQPGNW
+162 
-175 PLRPFRSFPMWG
+175 
-187 ESGVFTGTSHT
+187 
-198 VGSVASFGFRGEALA
+198 SVASFGFRGEALA

-296 FTNARASLHLP
+296 FTNGRASLHLS
-307 AQQTAERVFAVMP
+307 AQPTAERVFAVMP

-437 EQAPVSLPGS
+437 EQAPVSLSGS
-447 HPVEPMSVSQPLEIP
+447 HPNESAPVSQPLVVP
-462 AQRLVSGSYA
+462 AQRPASGSFAA
-472 SSRRFERSSV
+472 SGRFERSSAMH
-482 SNNTPKPLTEQQWLN
+482 NAPKPLTEQQWLN
-497 LYGGSHTVPA
+497 LYGGSHT
-507 SVSSNLTASAKNPT
+507 SLTAEGSNPSPSAEPSK
-521 ASAQPVFADLL
+521 PVFADLL

-617 GLEVMAAGENSLTLR
+617 GLEVTAAGENSLTLR

>member
-1 MIISS
+1 MSEELQREPTAPRKIQELSDRLISQIAAGEVIERPASVVKELVENS
-6 LTIFFRQPLAQLAVF
+6 LDAGATDVEIRLEEGGIKRIVVADNGCGIPKEDLPLALKRHA
-21 LCVFCVLVP
+21 
-30 GCTKDTGGGVPVSA
+30 T
-44 DFTIQLRIPGN
+44 
-55 GDSKEVRS
+55 SKIR
-63 AAVAA
+63 
-68 ESSIDPQQLYLLLF
+68 
-82 REQAGKFEYAAF
+82 
-94 YTPVTVTAGTVDG
+94 T
-107 ATVYSLS
+107 
-114 LRFPVPDP
+114 
-122 RDSYRFMVLAGLT
+122 LT
-135 DDEFAGA
+135 DLE
-142 AGPDGS
+142 
-148 NFKAANGTADPMET
+148 
-162 IRTGITYAQPGNW
+162 
-175 PLRPFRSFPMWG
+175 
-187 ESGVFTGTSHT
+187 
-198 VGSVASFGFRGEALA
+198 SVASFGFRGEALA

-260 TPARRKFLKSPA
+260 TPARRKFLKSAA

-277 ILTQI
+277 ILAQV

-307 AQQTAERVFAVMP
+307 AQPTAERVFAVMP
-320 EEFKDACRPIS
+320 AEFKDACRPIE

-378 ADVLHVQAQ
+378 ADVLHVLAQ

-437 EQAPVSLPGS
+437 EQAPVSLSGS
-447 HPVEPMSVSQPLEIP
+447 HPNESVPVSQPLVVP
-462 AQRLVSGSYA
+462 AQRPGSGSFAA
-472 SSRRFERSSV
+472 SGRFERSSAMH
-482 SNNTPKPLTEQQWLN
+482 NAPKPLTEQQWLN
-497 LYGGSHTVPA
+497 LYGGSHT
-507 SVSSNLTASAKNPT
+507 SLTAEGSNPSPSAEPSK
-521 ASAQPVFADLL
+521 PVFADLL

-617 GLEVMAAGENSLTLR
+617 GLEVTAAGENSLTLR
-632 ALPAILA
+632 ALPAIFA

>member
-1 MIISS
+1 MSEELQREPTAPRKIQELSDRLISQIAAGEVIERPASVVKELVENS
-6 LTIFFRQPLAQLAVF
+6 LDAGATDIEVRLEEGGIKRIVVADNGCGIPKEDLPLALKRHA
-21 LCVFCVLVP
+21 
-30 GCTKDTGGGVPVSA
+30 T
-44 DFTIQLRIPGN
+44 
-55 GDSKEVRS
+55 SKIR
-63 AAVAA
+63 
-68 ESSIDPQQLYLLLF
+68 
-82 REQAGKFEYAAF
+82 
-94 YTPVTVTAGTVDG
+94 T
-107 ATVYSLS
+107 
-114 LRFPVPDP
+114 
-122 RDSYRFMVLAGLT
+122 LT
-135 DDEFAGA
+135 DLE
-142 AGPDGS
+142 
-148 NFKAANGTADPMET
+148 
-162 IRTGITYAQPGNW
+162 
-175 PLRPFRSFPMWG
+175 
-187 ESGVFTGTSHT
+187 
-198 VGSVASFGFRGEALA
+198 SVASFGFRGEALA

-296 FTNARASLHLP
+296 FTNGRASLHLS
-307 AQQTAERVFAVMP
+307 AQPTAERVFAVMP

-437 EQAPVSLPGS
+437 EQAPVSLSGS
-447 HPVEPMSVSQPLEIP
+447 HPNESVPVSQPLVVP
-462 AQRLVSGSYA
+462 AQRPASGSFAA
-472 SSRRFERSSV
+472 SGRFERSSAMH
-482 SNNTPKPLTEQQWLN
+482 NAPKPLTEQQWLN
-497 LYGGSHTVPA
+497 LYGGSHT
-507 SVSSNLTASAKNPT
+507 SLTAEGSNPSPSAEPSK
-521 ASAQPVFADLL
+521 PVFADLL

-617 GLEVMAAGENSLTLR
+617 GLEVTAAGENSLTLR

>member
-1 MIISS
+1 MSEELQREPTAPRKIQELSDRLISQIAAGEVIERPASVVKELVENS
-6 LTIFFRQPLAQLAVF
+6 LDAGATDIEVRLEEGGIKRIVVADNGSGIPKEDLPLALKRHA
-21 LCVFCVLVP
+21 
-30 GCTKDTGGGVPVSA
+30 T
-44 DFTIQLRIPGN
+44 
-55 GDSKEVRS
+55 SKIR
-63 AAVAA
+63 
-68 ESSIDPQQLYLLLF
+68 
-82 REQAGKFEYAAF
+82 
-94 YTPVTVTAGTVDG
+94 T
-107 ATVYSLS
+107 
-114 LRFPVPDP
+114 
-122 RDSYRFMVLAGLT
+122 LT
-135 DDEFAGA
+135 DLE
-142 AGPDGS
+142 
-148 NFKAANGTADPMET
+148 
-162 IRTGITYAQPGNW
+162 
-175 PLRPFRSFPMWG
+175 
-187 ESGVFTGTSHT
+187 
-198 VGSVASFGFRGEALA
+198 SVASFGFRGEALA

-296 FTNARASLHLP
+296 FTNGRASLHLS
-307 AQQTAERVFAVMP
+307 AQPTAERVFAVMP

-437 EQAPVSLPGS
+437 EQAPVSLSGS
-447 HPVEPMSVSQPLEIP
+447 HPNESAPVSQPLVVP
-462 AQRLVSGSYA
+462 AQRPASGSFAA
-472 SSRRFERSSV
+472 SGRFERSSAMH
-482 SNNTPKPLTEQQWLN
+482 NAPKPLTEQQWLN
-497 LYGGSHTVPA
+497 LYGGSHT
-507 SVSSNLTASAKNPT
+507 SLTAEGSNPSPSAEPSK
-521 ASAQPVFADLL
+521 PVFADLL

-572 RVTYEK
+572 RVTYER

-617 GLEVMAAGENSLTLR
+617 GLEVTAAGENSLTLR

>member
-1 MIISS
+1 MSEELQREPTAPRKIQELSDRLISQIAAGEVIERPASVVKELVENS
-6 LTIFFRQPLAQLAVF
+6 LDAGATDIEVRLEEGGIKRIVVADNGCGIPKEDLPLALKRHA
-21 LCVFCVLVP
+21 
-30 GCTKDTGGGVPVSA
+30 T
-44 DFTIQLRIPGN
+44 
-55 GDSKEVRS
+55 SKIR
-63 AAVAA
+63 
-68 ESSIDPQQLYLLLF
+68 
-82 REQAGKFEYAAF
+82 
-94 YTPVTVTAGTVDG
+94 T
-107 ATVYSLS
+107 
-114 LRFPVPDP
+114 
-122 RDSYRFMVLAGLT
+122 LT
-135 DDEFAGA
+135 DLE
-142 AGPDGS
+142 
-148 NFKAANGTADPMET
+148 
-162 IRTGITYAQPGNW
+162 
-175 PLRPFRSFPMWG
+175 
-187 ESGVFTGTSHT
+187 
-198 VGSVASFGFRGEALA
+198 SVASFGFRGEALA

-224 SRTAEAEEAWAISR
+224 SRTAEAEEAWSISR

-331 ADAPGLHLEGWV
+331 ADAPGLHLDGWV

-437 EQAPVSLPGS
+437 EQAPVSLSGS
-447 HPVEPMSVSQPLEIP
+447 HPNESAPVSQPLVVP
-462 AQRLVSGSYA
+462 AQRPASGSFAA
-472 SSRRFERSSV
+472 SGRFERSSATH
-482 SNNTPKPLTEQQWLN
+482 NAPKPLTEQQWLN
-497 LYGGSHTVPA
+497 LYGGSHTSPF
-507 SVSSNLTASAKNPT
+507 SKGSNPSPSAEPSK
-521 ASAQPVFADLL
+521 PVFADLL
-532 AQATAHNQPLG
+532 TQAVAHNQPLG

-617 GLEVMAAGENSLTLR
+617 GLEVTAAGENSLTLR

>member
-1 MIISS
+1 MSEELQREPTAPRKIQELSDRLISQIAAGEVIERPASVVKELVENS
-6 LTIFFRQPLAQLAVF
+6 LDAGATDIEVRLEEGGIKRIVVADNGCGIPKEDLPLALKRHA
-21 LCVFCVLVP
+21 
-30 GCTKDTGGGVPVSA
+30 T
-44 DFTIQLRIPGN
+44 
-55 GDSKEVRS
+55 SKIR
-63 AAVAA
+63 
-68 ESSIDPQQLYLLLF
+68 
-82 REQAGKFEYAAF
+82 
-94 YTPVTVTAGTVDG
+94 T
-107 ATVYSLS
+107 
-114 LRFPVPDP
+114 
-122 RDSYRFMVLAGLT
+122 LT
-135 DDEFAGA
+135 DLE
-142 AGPDGS
+142 
-148 NFKAANGTADPMET
+148 
-162 IRTGITYAQPGNW
+162 
-175 PLRPFRSFPMWG
+175 
-187 ESGVFTGTSHT
+187 
-198 VGSVASFGFRGEALA
+198 SVASFGFRGEALA

-428 MRAIAHGAG
+428 MRAIAYGAG
-437 EQAPVSLPGS
+437 EQAPVSLSGS
-447 HPVEPMSVSQPLEIP
+447 HPNESAPVSQPLVVP
-462 AQRLVSGSYA
+462 AQRSASGSFAA
-472 SSRRFERSSV
+472 SGRFERSSAMH
-482 SNNTPKPLTEQQWLN
+482 NAPKPLTEQQWLN
-497 LYGGSHTVPA
+497 LYGGSHT
-507 SVSSNLTASAKNPT
+507 SLTAEGSNPSLSAEPSK
-521 ASAQPVFADLL
+521 PVFADLL

-617 GLEVMAAGENSLTLR
+617 GLEVTAAGENSLTLR

>member
-1 MIISS
+1 MSEELQREPTAPRKIQELSDRLISQIAAGEVIERPASVVKELVENS
-6 LTIFFRQPLAQLAVF
+6 LDAGATDIEVRLEEGGIKRIVVADNGCGIPKEDLPLALKRHA
-21 LCVFCVLVP
+21 
-30 GCTKDTGGGVPVSA
+30 T
-44 DFTIQLRIPGN
+44 
-55 GDSKEVRS
+55 SKIR
-63 AAVAA
+63 
-68 ESSIDPQQLYLLLF
+68 
-82 REQAGKFEYAAF
+82 
-94 YTPVTVTAGTVDG
+94 T
-107 ATVYSLS
+107 
-114 LRFPVPDP
+114 
-122 RDSYRFMVLAGLT
+122 LT
-135 DDEFAGA
+135 DLE
-142 AGPDGS
+142 
-148 NFKAANGTADPMET
+148 
-162 IRTGITYAQPGNW
+162 
-175 PLRPFRSFPMWG
+175 
-187 ESGVFTGTSHT
+187 
-198 VGSVASFGFRGEALA
+198 SVASFGFRGEALA

-251 IEVKDLFYL
+251 IEVKALFYL

-437 EQAPVSLPGS
+437 EQAPVSLSGS
-447 HPVEPMSVSQPLEIP
+447 HPNESAPVSQPLVVP
-462 AQRLVSGSYA
+462 AQRPASGSFAA
-472 SSRRFERSSV
+472 SGRFERSSAMH
-482 SNNTPKPLTEQQWLN
+482 NAPKPLTEQQWLN
-497 LYGGSHTVPA
+497 LYGGSHT
-507 SVSSNLTASAKNPT
+507 SLTAEGSNPSPSAEPSK
-521 ASAQPVFADLL
+521 PVFADLL

-617 GLEVMAAGENSLTLR
+617 GLEVTAAGENSLTLR

>member
-1 MIISS
+1 MSEELQREPTAPRKIQELSDRLISQIAAGEVIERPASVVKELVENS
-6 LTIFFRQPLAQLAVF
+6 LDAGATDIEVRLEEGGIKRIVVADNGCGIPKEDLPLALKRHA
-21 LCVFCVLVP
+21 
-30 GCTKDTGGGVPVSA
+30 T
-44 DFTIQLRIPGN
+44 
-55 GDSKEVRS
+55 SKIR
-63 AAVAA
+63 
-68 ESSIDPQQLYLLLF
+68 
-82 REQAGKFEYAAF
+82 
-94 YTPVTVTAGTVDG
+94 T
-107 ATVYSLS
+107 
-114 LRFPVPDP
+114 
-122 RDSYRFMVLAGLT
+122 LT
-135 DDEFAGA
+135 DLE
-142 AGPDGS
+142 
-148 NFKAANGTADPMET
+148 
-162 IRTGITYAQPGNW
+162 
-175 PLRPFRSFPMWG
+175 
-187 ESGVFTGTSHT
+187 
-198 VGSVASFGFRGEALA
+198 SVASFGFRGEALA

-224 SRTAEAEEAWAISR
+224 SRTAEAEEAWTISR

-437 EQAPVSLPGS
+437 EQAPVSLSGS
-447 HPVEPMSVSQPLEIP
+447 HPNESAPVSQPLVVP
-462 AQRLVSGSYA
+462 AQRPASGSFAA
-472 SSRRFERSSV
+472 SGRFERSSAMH
-482 SNNTPKPLTEQQWLN
+482 NAPKPLTEQQWLN
-497 LYGGSHTVPA
+497 LYGGSHT
-507 SVSSNLTASAKNPT
+507 SLTAEGSNPSPSAEPSK
-521 ASAQPVFADLL
+521 PVFADLL

-617 GLEVMAAGENSLTLR
+617 GLEVTAAGENSLTLR

>member
-1 MIISS
+1 MSEELQREPTAPRKIQELSDRLISQIAAGEVIERPASVVKELVENS
-6 LTIFFRQPLAQLAVF
+6 LDAGATDIEVRLEEGGIKRIVVADNGCGIPREDLPLALKRHA
-21 LCVFCVLVP
+21 
-30 GCTKDTGGGVPVSA
+30 T
-44 DFTIQLRIPGN
+44 
-55 GDSKEVRS
+55 SKIR
-63 AAVAA
+63 
-68 ESSIDPQQLYLLLF
+68 
-82 REQAGKFEYAAF
+82 
-94 YTPVTVTAGTVDG
+94 T
-107 ATVYSLS
+107 
-114 LRFPVPDP
+114 
-122 RDSYRFMVLAGLT
+122 LT
-135 DDEFAGA
+135 DLE
-142 AGPDGS
+142 
-148 NFKAANGTADPMET
+148 
-162 IRTGITYAQPGNW
+162 
-175 PLRPFRSFPMWG
+175 
-187 ESGVFTGTSHT
+187 
-198 VGSVASFGFRGEALA
+198 SVASFGFRGEALA

-296 FTNARASLHLP
+296 FTNGRASLHLS
-307 AQQTAERVFAVMP
+307 AQPTAERVFAVMP

-437 EQAPVSLPGS
+437 EQAPVSLSGS
-447 HPVEPMSVSQPLEIP
+447 HPNESAPVSQPLVVP
-462 AQRLVSGSYA
+462 AQRPASGSFAA
-472 SSRRFERSSV
+472 SGRFERSSATH
-482 SNNTPKPLTEQQWLN
+482 NAPKPLTEQQWLN
-497 LYGGSHTVPA
+497 LYGGSHTSPF
-507 SVSSNLTASAKNPT
+507 SKGSNPSPSAEPSK
-521 ASAQPVFADLL
+521 PVFADLL
-532 AQATAHNQPLG
+532 TQAVAHNQPLG
-543 RPIAQIAGIYVLAEN
+543 RPIVQIAGIYVLAEN

-617 GLEVMAAGENSLTLR
+617 GLEVTAAGENSLTLR

>member
-1 MIISS
+1 MSEELQREPTAPRKIQELSDRLISQIAAGEVIERPASVVKELVENS
-6 LTIFFRQPLAQLAVF
+6 LDAGATDIEVRLEEGGIKRIVVADNGCGIPKEDLPLALKRHA
-21 LCVFCVLVP
+21 
-30 GCTKDTGGGVPVSA
+30 T
-44 DFTIQLRIPGN
+44 
-55 GDSKEVRS
+55 SKIR
-63 AAVAA
+63 
-68 ESSIDPQQLYLLLF
+68 
-82 REQAGKFEYAAF
+82 
-94 YTPVTVTAGTVDG
+94 T
-107 ATVYSLS
+107 
-114 LRFPVPDP
+114 
-122 RDSYRFMVLAGLT
+122 LT
-135 DDEFAGA
+135 DLE
-142 AGPDGS
+142 
-148 NFKAANGTADPMET
+148 
-162 IRTGITYAQPGNW
+162 
-175 PLRPFRSFPMWG
+175 
-187 ESGVFTGTSHT
+187 
-198 VGSVASFGFRGEALA
+198 SVASFGFRGEALA

-437 EQAPVSLPGS
+437 EQAPVSLSGS
-447 HPVEPMSVSQPLEIP
+447 HPNESVPVSQPLVVP
-462 AQRLVSGSYA
+462 AQRPASGSFAA
-472 SSRRFERSSV
+472 SGRFERSSAMH
-482 SNNTPKPLTEQQWLN
+482 NAPKPLTEQQWLN
-497 LYGGSHTVPA
+497 LYGGSHT
-507 SVSSNLTASAKNPT
+507 SLTAEGSNPSPSAEPSK
-521 ASAQPVFADLL
+521 PVFADLL

-617 GLEVMAAGENSLTLR
+617 GLEVTAAGENSLTLR

>member
-1 MIISS
+1 MSEELQREPTAPRKIQELSDRLISQIAAGEVIERPASVVKELVENS
-6 LTIFFRQPLAQLAVF
+6 LDAGATDIEVRLEEGGIKRIVVADNGCGIPKEDLPLALKRHA
-21 LCVFCVLVP
+21 
-30 GCTKDTGGGVPVSA
+30 T
-44 DFTIQLRIPGN
+44 
-55 GDSKEVRS
+55 SKIR
-63 AAVAA
+63 
-68 ESSIDPQQLYLLLF
+68 
-82 REQAGKFEYAAF
+82 
-94 YTPVTVTAGTVDG
+94 T
-107 ATVYSLS
+107 
-114 LRFPVPDP
+114 
-122 RDSYRFMVLAGLT
+122 LT
-135 DDEFAGA
+135 DLE
-142 AGPDGS
+142 
-148 NFKAANGTADPMET
+148 
-162 IRTGITYAQPGNW
+162 
-175 PLRPFRSFPMWG
+175 
-187 ESGVFTGTSHT
+187 
-198 VGSVASFGFRGEALA
+198 SVASFGFRGEALA

-331 ADAPGLHLEGWV
+331 ADAPGLHLDGWV

-437 EQAPVSLPGS
+437 EQAPVSLSGS
-447 HPVEPMSVSQPLEIP
+447 HPNESAPVSQPLVVP
-462 AQRLVSGSYA
+462 AQRPASGSFAA
-472 SSRRFERSSV
+472 SGRFERSSARH
-482 SNNTPKPLTEQQWLN
+482 NAPKPLTEQQWLN
-497 LYGGSHTVPA
+497 LYGGSHT
-507 SVSSNLTASAKNPT
+507 SLTAEGSNPSPSAEPSK
-521 ASAQPVFADLL
+521 PVFADLL

-617 GLEVMAAGENSLTLR
+617 GLEVTAAGENSLTLR

>member
-1 MIISS
+1 MSEELQREPTAPRKIQELSDRLISQIAAGEVIERPASVVKELVENS
-6 LTIFFRQPLAQLAVF
+6 LDAGATDIEVRLEEGGIKRIVVADNGCGIPKEDLPLALKRHA
-21 LCVFCVLVP
+21 
-30 GCTKDTGGGVPVSA
+30 T
-44 DFTIQLRIPGN
+44 
-55 GDSKEVRS
+55 SKIR
-63 AAVAA
+63 
-68 ESSIDPQQLYLLLF
+68 
-82 REQAGKFEYAAF
+82 
-94 YTPVTVTAGTVDG
+94 T
-107 ATVYSLS
+107 
-114 LRFPVPDP
+114 
-122 RDSYRFMVLAGLT
+122 LT
-135 DDEFAGA
+135 DLE
-142 AGPDGS
+142 
-148 NFKAANGTADPMET
+148 
-162 IRTGITYAQPGNW
+162 
-175 PLRPFRSFPMWG
+175 
-187 ESGVFTGTSHT
+187 
-198 VGSVASFGFRGEALA
+198 SVASFGFRGEALA

-331 ADAPGLHLEGWV
+331 ADAPGLHLDGWV

-437 EQAPVSLPGS
+437 EQSPVSLSGS
-447 HPVEPMSVSQPLEIP
+447 HPNESAPVSQPLVVP
-462 AQRLVSGSYA
+462 AQRPASGSFAA
-472 SSRRFERSSV
+472 SGRFERSSATH
-482 SNNTPKPLTEQQWLN
+482 NAPKPLTEQQWLN
-497 LYGGSHTVPA
+497 LYGGSHTSPF
-507 SVSSNLTASAKNPT
+507 SKGSNPSPSAEPSK
-521 ASAQPVFADLL
+521 PVFADLL
-532 AQATAHNQPLG
+532 TQAVAHNQPLG

-617 GLEVMAAGENSLTLR
+617 GLEVTAAGENSLTLR

>member
-1 MIISS
+1 MSEELQREPTAPRKIQELSDRLISQIAAGEVIERPASVVKELVENS
-6 LTIFFRQPLAQLAVF
+6 LDAGATDIEVRLEEGGIKRIVVADNGCGIPKEDLPLALKRHA
-21 LCVFCVLVP
+21 
-30 GCTKDTGGGVPVSA
+30 T
-44 DFTIQLRIPGN
+44 
-55 GDSKEVRS
+55 SKIR
-63 AAVAA
+63 
-68 ESSIDPQQLYLLLF
+68 
-82 REQAGKFEYAAF
+82 
-94 YTPVTVTAGTVDG
+94 T
-107 ATVYSLS
+107 
-114 LRFPVPDP
+114 
-122 RDSYRFMVLAGLT
+122 LT
-135 DDEFAGA
+135 DLE
-142 AGPDGS
+142 
-148 NFKAANGTADPMET
+148 
-162 IRTGITYAQPGNW
+162 
-175 PLRPFRSFPMWG
+175 
-187 ESGVFTGTSHT
+187 
-198 VGSVASFGFRGEALA
+198 SVASFGFRGEALA

-296 FTNARASLHLP
+296 FTNGRASLHLS
-307 AQQTAERVFAVMP
+307 AQPTAERVFAVMP

-437 EQAPVSLPGS
+437 EQAPVSLSGS
-447 HPVEPMSVSQPLEIP
+447 HPNESAPVSQPLVVP
-462 AQRLVSGSYA
+462 AQRPASGSFAA
-472 SSRRFERSSV
+472 SGRFERSSATH
-482 SNNTPKPLTEQQWLN
+482 NAPKPLTEQQWLN
-497 LYGGSHTVPA
+497 LYGGSHTSPF
-507 SVSSNLTASAKNPT
+507 SKGSNPSPSAAPSK
-521 ASAQPVFADLL
+521 PVFADLL
-532 AQATAHNQPLG
+532 TQAVAHNQPLG

-617 GLEVMAAGENSLTLR
+617 GLEVTAAGENSLTLR